1 MFLSIR
7 FKIIFWFVLI
17 GAGSSLGVGLYAIQ
31 QQSEVLKLKG
41 VENQIRLLSQKAEKI
56 SNFFKETRVDLK
68 VVGNGFTLQSLI
80 EAIHSEDEEGI
91 KFWKD
96 LVKEE
101 LSRMAECMSSNE
113 CGQ

>member
-1 MFLSIR
+1 M
-7 FKIIFWFVLI
+7 
-17 GAGSSLGVGLYAIQ
+17 GVGLYAIQ